1 MASITPSNSEASSN
15 SETVNYRFPFI
26 VVTAIFF
33 LFGFITVVNDIL
45 VPKFK
50 DDFGLEQ
57 WQSNLVQSAFF
68 GAFFL
73 VSLVYFI
80 ISVTKGDPI
89 NRLGYKNGLVIGLV
103 TTVAGSLLMWPAS
116 NMGTYPL
123 FLGALFIIGTG
134 VTFLQISAN
143 PYVSVLGAESSAAMR
158 LNLSQGFNSLGTVL
172 APLVA
177 SLLIYGT
184 LDTRDVNEEGSV
196 KSLYIILAIVFGA
209 MAVAI
214 KFIKL
219 PTIHQT
225 AEAPRG
231 IRVFRHRHFP
241 WGMAA
246 IFCYVGCEVTLGTI
260 LIDYLR
266 DENVL
271 GLTKEESGKYV
282 AFYWGGAMIGRLVGA
297 ISLSGLSQSRK
308 VVFMLGAAL
317 ISTCIIFAT
326 ASFKEYLNSGQK
338 LGMDSLW
345 PFLILIGLN
354 FLFFYLGKAKPN
366 RMVGLFSA
374 VAAGLVAV
382 CIVAPGNIALW
393 AFIGVGL
400 FNSIMWS
407 NIFTLSIR
415 GLGNDTGQGSSL
427 LVMMIVGGAI
437 MPPVQ
442 GLLMKVDFMS
452 IRLSLVLILLGYLYL
467 LFFGFV
473 ASQFGLNKQ
482 QAAESSV

>member
-1 MASITPSNSEASSN
+1 MSDPSKSS
-15 SETVNYRFPFI
+15 SYRFPFI

-89 NRLGYKNGLVIGLV
+89 NRLGYKNGLFIGLV

-123 FLGALFIIGTG
+123 FLAALFIIGTG

-184 LDTRDVNEEGSV
+184 LDTREVKGDGSV
-196 KSLYIILAIVFGA
+196 VSLYILLAIVFGS
-209 MAVAI
+209 MAVAL
-214 KFIKL
+214 KFIHL

-225 AEAPRG
+225 AEVSKG
-231 IRVFRHRHFP
+231 IRVFKHKHFP

-246 IFCYVGCEVTLGTI
+246 IFCYVGCEVTMGTI

-266 DENVL
+266 DEDVL
-271 GLTKEESGKYV
+271 GLTKEEGGKYV

-297 ISLSGLSQSRK
+297 ISLSTMSQSRK
-308 VVFMLGAAL
+308 IAFMLGAAT
-317 ISTCIIFAT
+317 ISTAIIFST
-326 ASFKEYLNSGQK
+326 ASFKEYLNSGQR
-338 LGMDSLW
+338 LGFDSLW
-345 PFLILIGLN
+345 PFLILIALN

-366 RMVGLFSA
+366 RMVGLFST
-374 VAAGLVAV
+374 VAAALVAI
-382 CIVAPGNIALW
+382 CIVAPGGISLW
-393 AFIGVGL
+393 AFIGIGL

-437 MPPVQ
+437 MPPLQ
-442 GLLMKVDFMS
+442 GLLMKIDFMS
-452 IRLSLVLILLGYLYL
+452 IRLSLLLILAGYAYL
-467 LFFGFV
+467 IFFGFV
-473 ASQFGLNKQ
+473 ASQFGLSRKNL
-482 QAAESSV
+482 EGSSATA